1 MMDYINHILEGDCLE
16 ILENIPDSSID
27 MVNCDLP
34 YGTTQNKWDSVIPL
48 DALWKQYKRVVK
60 PSGVIVLSAHQV
72 FTAKLILSN
81 IKDFKYKIVWV
92 KSKST
97 NFLNSKKQPLRKHE
111 DILIFYENNCTYNP
125 QMREGKPRQVGFNKK
140 QMTGS
145 YGEYTPILRNNEGQ
159 YYPTD
164 VIYFETPEHETDGY
178 YSSTQKPLE
187 LCKYL
192 IETYSNP
199 GDIILDNCFGS
210 GTTLV
215 AAIETERNFVGIE
228 KNRIQE
234 QFKNTKR
241 DMFEIVKNR
250 IFKRYECNLRLSNS
264 KFILKEGLIKEILSC

>member
-1 MMDYINHILEGDCLE
+1 MDYINHIFEGDCLE

-72 FTAKLILSN
+72 FTAKLMLSN
-81 IKDFKYKIVWV
+81 LKDFKYKIVWV

-145 YGEYTPILRNNEGQ
+145 YGEYTPILRNNEGK

-241 DMFEIVKNR
+241 DMFEIVRNR